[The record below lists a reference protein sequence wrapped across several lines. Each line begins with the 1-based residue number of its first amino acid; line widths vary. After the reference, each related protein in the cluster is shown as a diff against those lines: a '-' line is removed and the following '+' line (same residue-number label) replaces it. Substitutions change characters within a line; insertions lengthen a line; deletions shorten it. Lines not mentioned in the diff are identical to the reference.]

1 MKFYT
6 VPQIG
11 ELLQLSRSKIYEL
24 IAGGEIVPHR
34 IGGSIRISQENLESY
49 VDSCRDRRAK
59 GPRKAPRPRLRH
71 LV

>member
-6 VPQIG
+6 VAQIG

-34 IGGSIRISQENLESY
+34 IGGSVRISQESLQTY
-49 VDSCRDRRAK
+49 VDSCRDRRA
-59 GPRKAPRPRLRH
+59 
-71 LV
+71 